1 MYQFQEQF
9 HEYLQTSLKFQ
20 MNPRVVN
27 VFSYE
32 QWHAWWWDSMVT
44 LSPAPSRSVHVLC
57 LVFIIIPGTIVHS
70 GHHDPAVTAVWPL
83 TWPDTGAGSRVRA
96 RVATS
101 LPVPWHRS
109 WDVEWIMMNQ
119 IKLFFSIPHYQW
131 KYIVS
136 GVIASS
142 QVLFHYPKWV
152 ISQGPAFV
160 NSPPP
165 PRMPMDGNPYPKSKI
180 HKHPNFHLI

>member
-57 LVFIIIPGTIVHS
+57 LVFIIIPGTIVHC
-70 GHHDPAVTAVWPL
+70 GHHDPAVTTGHWP
-83 TWPDTGAGSRVRA
+83 GSRVRA
-96 RVATS
+96 RVAPFTS
-101 LPVPWHRS
+101 SYLPSCPLTPLVGCVW
-109 WDVEWIMMNQ
+109 MMNQ
-119 IKLFFSIPHYQW
+119 IKSFFFRFKSPLPLKPPAKSCSIIPSEWSARGQLLWPPLPRLPIPMGGY
-131 KYIVS
+131 
-136 GVIASS
+136 SS
-142 QVLFHYPKWV
+142 K
-152 ISQGPAFV
+152 
-160 NSPPP
+160 N
-165 PRMPMDGNPYPKSKI
+165 
-180 HKHPNFHLI
+180 HPNFHLI

>member
-1 MYQFQEQF
+1 MVTKTTLLHKVYQFQEQF

-70 GHHDPAVTAVWPL
+70 GHHDPAVT
-83 TWPDTGAGSRVRA
+83 TGHWPDPPTGLGPGSGQGLVPPPP
-96 RVATS
+96 ATS
-101 LPVPWHRS
+101 LPVPCHRS

-119 IKLFFSIPHYQW
+119 IKWNYSLICKILQ
-131 KYIVS
+131 IV
-136 GVIASS
+136 
-142 QVLFHYPKWV
+142 W
-152 ISQGPAFV
+152 
-160 NSPPP
+160 
-165 PRMPMDGNPYPKSKI
+165 
-180 HKHPNFHLI
+180 